1 MSSVTHSHRLGRIQI
16 LAAALM
22 CGGICA
28 VSLPWLLTAF
38 AEFPQPAAGPSS
50 NITPTRFEAAVPL
63 PTRNLQGK
71 EALLCDFELLREG
84 LRLLEQTADYT
95 GTFRKQER
103 IDGVLDKGSLIQVK
117 SRHEPLSLYLKWLK
131 GDTGR
136 ELLFVKNERDGE
148 MLVRLGGIRGRLL
161 PALKIDPD
169 GDLARQKVRHHI
181 SRVSILNLTRQVVEH
196 SERDLHQ
203 SAGVRCELLA
213 EDSEKPIRVI
223 REYESPKVGGDYR
236 KAMHFIDR
244 GTLLPVKILT
254 YGWPEEGETIPQE
267 ELDAETLLEDYE
279 YSDLQ
284 FDLPLSDEDFSE
296 HNPGYS
302 FHRGR

>member
-1 MSSVTHSHRLGRIQI
+1 MQI
-16 LAAALM
+16 LAAGLL

-28 VSLPWLLTAF
+28 VSLPWLLTTF
-38 AEFPQPAAGPSS
+38 SELQPPSAAPSS
-50 NITPTRFEAAVPL
+50 EIIPARFEPAIPL
-63 PTRNLQGK
+63 PARNLEGQ
-71 EALLCDFELLREG
+71 EALICDLELLREG

-103 IDGVLDKGSLIQVK
+103 IDGVLDQGSLIQVK
-117 SRHEPLSLYLKWLK
+117 SRHEPLSLYLKWLE

-136 ELLFVKNERDGE
+136 ELLFVENERGGE

-161 PALKIDPD
+161 PALKIDPN
-169 GDLARQKVRHHI
+169 GELALQKVRHHI
-181 SRVSILNLTRQVVEH
+181 SRMSILNLTRHVVEH
-196 SERDLHQ
+196 CERDAKRP
-203 SAGVRCELLA
+203 SGVQCELYA
-213 EDSEKPIRVI
+213 ENAEEPIRVV
-223 REYESPKVGGDYR
+223 REYDSPKAGGEYR

-254 YGWPEEGETIPQE
+254 YGWPEEGRRISKE

-296 HNPGYS
+296 HNSQYS
-302 FHRGR
+302 FHRRR